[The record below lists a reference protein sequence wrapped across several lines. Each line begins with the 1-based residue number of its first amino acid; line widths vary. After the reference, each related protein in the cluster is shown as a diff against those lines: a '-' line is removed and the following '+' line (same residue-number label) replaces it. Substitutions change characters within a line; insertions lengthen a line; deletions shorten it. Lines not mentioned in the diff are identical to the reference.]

1 MVRQK
6 HSRGWD
12 INSMKVQGLALSL
25 KSFGV
30 PQPTMLGHSS
40 EEDKLLHLASTKM
53 KTQSLVNLFVLKT
66 ICSTPKNTALAD
78 VLGDIQSCSLFF
90 FFLEELIL
98 LFILNLIPVYFRKKL
113 FTH

>member
-53 KTQSLVNLFVLKT
+53 ETQSLVNLFVLKT
-66 ICSTPKNTALAD
+66 ICSTPKNTATSTLKTKSVKD
-78 VLGDIQSCSLFF
+78 TGFKFMKRIC
-90 FFLEELIL
+90 I
-98 LFILNLIPVYFRKKL
+98 
-113 FTH
+113 T